1 MAMAMARPPIATAGR
16 IRSCLR
22 AAGRA
27 TGRRESRARP
37 ERCVHRRSCA
47 RRLEKLVAS
56 NGLHQLRTPPPHA
69 ARSRSH
75 LGPRRPRSRHA
86 ARPRLYRLKSVFK
99 RDHRSSG
106 LLLPAAEQL
115 ASSVAT
121 EQTGGTTEN
130 ANGAPVPGPKGTLS
144 SSCVRVRVRA
154 HAGRPLFVL
163 RRPWRPP
170 RGRFAPPYQLATAHH
185 RRRAMPRTRSPRR
198 PRSHR
203 AARPRLDRLKNFFKR
218 GRRPSVGQEADPT
231 SSESPPPNPSDQLV
245 DRTTEEEEAYQPDEV
260 VVAVKKP
267 EASAPQ
273 VIAVAM
279 TLYVLRQS
287 EPSSVGTEKVSFEVK
302 ASYILT

>member
-1 MAMAMARPPIATAGR
+1 MLPSAFAAPTPLWLPPGPAPLVAPTSRNTDGLSNTPPIFRSFSSTVAPAPTEGGEHPWHVEALLCCAAPPWLPPAEAGPVFEPPD
-16 IRSCLR
+16 
-22 AAGRA
+22 APPDD
-27 TGRRESRARP
+27 ESPVLGPKGAF
-37 ERCVHRRSCA
+37 RCRRSCA

-56 NGLHQLRTPPPHA
+56 NGLHQLPTAIGPPPPHA

-99 RDHRSSG
+99 HDHRSSG

-115 ASSVAT
+115 ASSTAVAT

-130 ANGAPVPGPKGTLS
+130 ANEAPVPGPKGTLS

-198 PRSHR
+198 PH
-203 AARPRLDRLKNFFKR
+203 
-218 GRRPSVGQEADPT
+218 
-231 SSESPPPNPSDQLV
+231 SPPLG
-245 DRTTEEEEAYQPDEV
+245 
-260 VVAVKKP
+260 
-267 EASAPQ
+267 
-273 VIAVAM
+273 
-279 TLYVLRQS
+279 RQS
-287 EPSSVGTEKVSFEVK
+287 RTGSGPHLFFVAAAQPFRSTGGPHD
-302 ASYILT
+302 